1 MNLLQSHLD
10 HWFLR
15 QDIFEQLINA
25 EETDE
30 EASRYAD
37 RILQV
42 AQHEESE
49 HQVLVDPFDRSVA
62 LVLSLVKEEGLN
74 PWDIDLSAFLTI
86 FAKRVKAEAD
96 DLDLPA
102 CGRLIRLAWEVLNN
116 QASSLLE
123 KIQDFDLLEEEEFF
137 HEFGW
142 ESDYD
147 EEEFFFTNSVID
159 GNADEVLPNL
169 FDERLRRTEE
179 GRPVTLGELLSALK
193 EACDDAEIQKEREEI
208 RRLNAIELR
217 HMLAN
222 VEERIHDENLD
233 GDIEMSWNAFR
244 SALTENGKNVVSIE
258 HIRTHL
264 QNHLSLTGRSIE
276 ESFNEAKVIAFVAS
290 LFLTHRG
297 YASVSQDTGTN
308 GEIYLQDLWPK
319 ALTYDQISNSIEEK
333 KKNQDISDE
342 SVNHLAERAS
352 SMTSKPKSEVMA
364 ELDEWLVE

>member
-25 EETDE
+25 KETDE
-30 EASRYAD
+30 EATRYAD

-74 PWDIDLSAFLTI
+74 PWDIDLSAFLSI

-123 KIQDFDLLEEEEFF
+123 KIQDFDVLEEEEFF

-142 ESDYD
+142 GSDYD
-147 EEEFFFTNSVID
+147 DEEFFFTNSVID
-159 GNADEVLPNL
+159 GGADDVLPNL

-193 EACDDAEIQKEREEI
+193 EACDDAEIQKEREET
-208 RRLNAIELR
+208 RRLNAIELK

-244 SALTENGKNVVSIE
+244 SALAEAGKDVVSIE
-258 HIRTHL
+258 HIRMHL
-264 QNHLSLTGRSIE
+264 QKHLALVGRSIE
-276 ESFNEAKVIAFVAS
+276 ESIHEAKVIAFVAS

-297 YASVSQDTGTN
+297 YASVSQDMNTN
-308 GEIYLQDLWPK
+308 GDIYLQDLWPK
-319 ALTYDQISNSIEEK
+319 ALTYEQISDSIEEK
-333 KKNQDISDE
+333 KKDHSSDE
-342 SVNHLAERAS
+342 SVTHLSRRANLV
-352 SMTSKPKSEVMA
+352 TSKSASEVLA